1 MKKYFLIMFSILLFV
16 FCIDNVV
23 ARDVSSCSNLTEK
36 NECISSREKDSH
48 KACSWDESSNKC
60 KVTNTTNAALERSG
74 SAPDVDSCA
83 GFISKELCT
92 SGRTA
97 NAGNFGC
104 AWNDK
109 YDFCSPTGLAYL
121 SCGKGNSDA
130 HDIPVIIPRL
140 TSYGVTLL
148 KTATPIILIIM
159 SMFQMIKAIT
169 SQNEDEMK
177 KARSALV
184 KKLLAAAMIFF
195 IVSIVQFIIKQVADD
210 DEVGSANQCL
220 SCFVNNDCNG
230 VMYYTDGYG
239 NCYNVKTKSKV
250 TCITDIGDNFKNQF
264 LDK

>member
-1 MKKYFLIMFSILLFV
+1 MKKIGYIIISMLLCILMSQTV
-16 FCIDNVV
+16 Y
-23 ARDVSSCSNLTEK
+23 ARDVSNCSNLTEK
-36 NECISSREKDSH
+36 NECNTSRERDSH

-60 KVTNTTNAALERSG
+60 KVTNRTNTALERGG

-83 GFISKELCT
+83 GFNSKELCT
-92 SGRTA
+92 SGKTA

-121 SCGKGNSDA
+121 SCGSDDSDA

-140 TSYGVTLL
+140 TSYGVTIL

-210 DEVGSANQCL
+210 AEVESASQCL

-239 NCYNVKTKSKV
+239 NCYNVKSKSKV
-250 TCITDIGDNFKNQF
+250 SCNTDMGDKFKNQF
-264 LDK
+264 LDT